1 MDSMDD
7 GLDLESAFEELE
19 QIVQVLEEGNLS
31 LEESLEVFER
41 GISLVR
47 VCNASLD
54 RAEQRIECLTGGLPS
69 DIND

>member
-1 MDSMDD
+1 MVSIDD

-19 QIVQVLEEGNLS
+19 QIVQILEEGNLS

-41 GISLVR
+41 GVSLVR

-54 RAEQRIECLTGGLPS
+54 KAEQRIECLTG
-69 DIND
+69 